1 MCLGKMFHV
10 KRMIPEG
17 VISLA
22 GLSILRLLAVLLPP
36 VVGLVILYS
45 IIKVAIKNAIK
56 ELKDEGIL

>member
-1 MCLGKMFHV
+1 V

-36 VVGLVILYS
+36 VVGLVILYF